1 MLLSSC
7 AWQSR
12 CRHREDGLLEESG
25 VGGWQGVCGRRQR
38 VEEIEGADKRE
49 VEMMHHGVL
58 AQEGRKRSQGELID

>member
-1 MLLSSC
+1 M
-7 AWQSR
+7 WQKAK
-12 CRHREDGLLEESG
+12 
-25 VGGWQGVCGRRQR
+25 